1 MEQRISYNARLGHLP
16 TIDDRLNFGRELV
29 NAIVETLK

>member
-1 MEQRISYNARLGHLP
+1 MEQRISFNSRLGHLP